1 MSVRLAFIGGG
12 NMASALIGGILGQ
25 GASAQSVRVAEIM
38 PEVRERLQS
47 TFGVTALATA
57 AEAAAGADCIVF
69 AVKPQQMPSVAP
81 QVAEAA
87 RGALVVS
94 IAAGVRTADLGRW
107 LGGHERI
114 VRVMPNTPALVG
126 AGVSALFALPGVNA
140 DERAIV
146 AQLFAAVGK
155 VLWVEREAQIDAV
168 TAVSGSGP
176 AYAFYLIES
185 MVQAALQLGFDAEA
199 ARLLSVETVLGAAKL
214 AAASP
219 ESAEILRA
227 RVTSKGGTTER
238 ALAVLEGHAVKQ
250 HFVEAIVAAEAR
262 SRELGEAA
270 GRD

>member
-1 MSVRLAFIGGG
+1 MKLAFIGGG
-12 NMASALIGGILGQ
+12 NMATALIGGILARG
-25 GASAQSVRVAEIM
+25 GSAGSVRVAEIV
-38 PEVRERLQS
+38 PEARERLHAS
-47 TFGVTALATA
+47 FGVTAVDSAE
-57 AEAAAGADCIVF
+57 EAAAGADCIVF

-81 QVAEAA
+81 SVAAAA
-87 RGALVVS
+87 RNALVVT

-126 AGVSALFALPGVNA
+126 AGVSALFATPAVSA
-140 DERAIV
+140 AEREVV
-146 AQLFAAVGK
+146 AGLFLAVGK
-155 VLWVEREAQIDAV
+155 VLWVDREALIDAV

-185 MVQAALQLGFDAEA
+185 MEQAALQLGFDAEA

-214 AAASP
+214 AEASP
-219 ESAEILRA
+219 DGADVLRA

-238 ALAVLEGHAVKQ
+238 ALSVLEGHAVKQ
-250 HFVEAIVAAEAR
+250 HFIEAILAAEAR

-270 GRD
+270 GKG